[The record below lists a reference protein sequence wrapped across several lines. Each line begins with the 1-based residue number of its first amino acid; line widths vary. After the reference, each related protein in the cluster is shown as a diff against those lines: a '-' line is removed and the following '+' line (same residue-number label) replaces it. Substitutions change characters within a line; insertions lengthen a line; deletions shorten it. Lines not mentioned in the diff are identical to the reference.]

1 MGNGWIL
8 AGLLFVVNLGFLLLW
23 ALFTYESG
31 REQEPRAPR
40 FGWAGMGV
48 HALLA
53 VLILAWPPSRVP
65 LAWLFG
71 LLLAIGLFFL
81 LPIPGKAR
89 SRRGAAGY
97 LARDGTAFE
106 RMDERDS
113 MFARNRSLR
122 PGSPEHER
130 YYAAHPEHLEYDE
143 KRRARGGPLGRPGAI
158 DGGYRPN
165 VAMLLSSF
173 ELPNMVGDKARIDP
187 ATAASRSSYA
197 GGEAPEPENM
207 DPEKA
212 SRIVKGWA
220 RRLGA
225 DLVGI
230 CRIDPRWA
238 YSRRG
243 EIHYGEW
250 DQWGREVPAPLPY
263 AVVIATEMDTDMVAA
278 APHTPSVVESAL
290 NYSRGAYITTILA
303 QWFGNLGYRSVAEH
317 NRHYD
322 LLMVPLAVDAGL
334 GELGRLGYLIAD
346 RFGPR
351 VRLFA
356 VQTDMP
362 LAVDRPV
369 DLGAETFCEACK
381 KCAESCPSRSLPL
394 EREQKEDRGIVR
406 WKMNEETC
414 FDYWGKIGTD
424 CCVCMAVCPFSRPYR
439 SVHRLVRFVLRRS
452 LPAQRLFPHI
462 DNLLYGRRW
471 RPRRPPGW
479 ASYPKGR
486 TAGGTAALEGDR

>member
-1 MGNGWIL
+1 MNMSWVP
-8 AGLLFVVNLGFLLLW
+8 AGVLFVVNLGFFLLW
-23 ALFTYESG
+23 ALFTWESV
-31 REQEPRAPR
+31 REREPRAPR
-40 FGWAGMGV
+40 FGWAGMCV

-53 VLILAWPPSRVP
+53 VLILAWPASRVT
-65 LAWLFG
+65 LVWVFG
-71 LLLAIGLFFL
+71 LLLAGGAFFL
-81 LPIPGKAR
+81 LPIPGRAR
-89 SRRGAAGY
+89 SLKGAAGY
-97 LARDGTAFE
+97 LAREGVAFE
-106 RMDERDS
+106 PMDERDS
-113 MFARNRSLR
+113 TFARNRSLR
-122 PGSPEHER
+122 PGHPEYDL
-130 YYAAHPEHLEYDE
+130 YYQAHPGHRAYDE
-143 KRRARGGPLGRPGAI
+143 KRRARGGPLGKPGTI

-165 VAMLLSSF
+165 LSMLVSSF
-173 ELPNMVGDKARIDP
+173 ELPNMVGDKARVDP
-187 ATAASRSSYA
+187 ATATGRSSYA
-197 GGEAPEPENM
+197 GGEPPPPEQL
-207 DPEKA
+207 DPERA

-238 YSRRG
+238 YSHRG

-250 DQWGREVPAPLPY
+250 DQWGREIPDPLPY
-263 AVVIATEMDTDMVAA
+263 AVVIATEMDSEMVAS
-278 APHTPSVVESAL
+278 APHTPSVVESAY
-290 NYSRGAYITTILA
+290 NYARGATITTILA
-303 QWFGNLGYRSVAEH
+303 QWFATMGYRAVAEH

-346 RFGPR
+346 RYGPR

-369 DLGAETFCEACK
+369 DLGAERFCEACK
-381 KCAESCPSRSLPL
+381 KCAEACPSNSLPL
-394 EREQKEDRGIVR
+394 EREQREDRGILR

-439 SVHRLVRFVLRRS
+439 SIHRLVRFVLRRS
-452 LPAQRLFPHI
+452 LPAQRLFPHV

-471 RPRRPPGW
+471 RSRRAPDWADYPRGKRPP
-479 ASYPKGR
+479 S
-486 TAGGTAALEGDR
+486 TEGHA